1 MHSIDTVLWAVC
13 FLWVVWLLLLLWTC
27 ELHIWLLWLSK
38 FWLWTLGTHVTP
50 VTHCHYTA
58 LWIDLWTLLT
68 LVMNLQ
74 WILSSD
80 LSYCHLPVIW
90 LLDSCLLFR
99 STWARTLVSQLTLG
113 INVNRQRSIKLFNPC
128 DLIFSLVNKS
138 LGLLLL
144 VLSIWILVPNQNP
157 CDLLWIS
164 SEQTFEKYE
173 NIKR

>member
-1 MHSIDTVLWAVC
+1 
-13 FLWVVWLLLLLWTC
+13 
-27 ELHIWLLWLSK
+27 
-38 FWLWTLGTHVTP
+38 
-50 VTHCHYTA
+50 
-58 LWIDLWTLLT
+58 
-68 LVMNLQ
+68 MNLQ

-128 DLIFSLVNKS
+128 DLIFTLVNKS

-173 NIKR
+173 NIKRWMWRGVQCTLCIDAQCAYNIRTLCIYAECALHTPSHLSFNVLVFFICLFRWYS